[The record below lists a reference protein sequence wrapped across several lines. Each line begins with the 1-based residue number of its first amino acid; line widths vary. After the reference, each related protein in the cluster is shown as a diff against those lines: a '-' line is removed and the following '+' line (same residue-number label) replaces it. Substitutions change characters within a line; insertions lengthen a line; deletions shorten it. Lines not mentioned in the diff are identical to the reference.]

1 MCGMKSGT
9 TSSCANGSREGDL
22 AGARAVDIEEEQSGA
37 LSYSAD
43 DSDDDLPEFCKELRV
58 VVRGELVML
67 LAFM

>member
-1 MCGMKSGT
+1 MTSGA
-9 TSSCANGSREGDL
+9 TSSRANGSRDGDL
-22 AGARAVDIEEEQSGA
+22 ACARAVDIEEEQSRA

-67 LAFM
+67 FAFM